1 MTNILNVKTNI
12 LAPVRCLLWHSQNS
26 TCSST
31 LTLVSCHLGL
41 YPKSLLLCTCMFWV
55 DQTFT
60 ILLIFV
66 IVGIILKGEDACKT
80 CTDFLKM
87 KDEKKKEC
95 FGDKSIS
102 VSEMSRLSQWSYA
115 LRQVQINEWAV
126 CW

>member
-1 MTNILNVKTNI
+1 MSRQIFWQRYDVYFGTLRIQPVHQLSLSYPAIYAFILIPCFFAHVCFGAIN
-12 LAPVRCLLWHSQNS
+12 LSPFH
-26 TCSST
+26 
-31 LTLVSCHLGL
+31 
-41 YPKSLLLCTCMFWV
+41 
-55 DQTFT
+55 
-60 ILLIFV
+60 LIFL
-66 IVGIILKGEDACKT
+66 IVGIILKGEDARKT
-80 CTDFLKM
+80 CTYFLKM